1 MFPATEQRKH
11 LGVLIKPASS
21 VCNLN
26 CTYCFY
32 LEKDALYP
40 WKDRPRL
47 SLETFRTFVEQFAAV
62 NGPNMSFAWQGGE
75 PTVMGLDF
83 FRHAVDEQI
92 SAAKASGPGPIWHVS
107 NALQTN
113 GTLLDDEWAA
123 FLHEYDWLVGVSC
136 DGPPEWH
143 DHYRVD
149 RGGRETHQR
158 VLRGIGHL
166 RDRKVE
172 FNVLTV
178 VNHVN
183 VQRPRELFHYLV
195 EQGFD
200 NLQFI
205 PLAEP
210 LPGHSSIQDGG
221 PSPFSITPEEYG
233 KFLNETFDA
242 WLAYGYERIRI
253 RFFDNVLQM
262 LLGLSPNVCQLAA
275 SCGDYV
281 VLEHNGDVYPCDFFV
296 ENEWKLGN
304 ILEEPLSELV
314 ASERFRA
321 FARQKRKLHSD
332 CLVCRWRP
340 LCHGECPR
348 YRITNAGS
356 ADSTL
361 PYFCS
366 SYKDFYGQS
375 FERIQAVAAEARRL
389 RAPDLPEPS
398 LVHADRRARESV
410 LELEAQFAGDSVV
423 PALKSM
429 GRNDPCPCGSG
440 KKYKQCCGR

>member
-1 MFPATEQRKH
+1 MFPVETPRKQ

-47 SLETFRTFVEQFAAV
+47 DLNTFRLFVDQYAQV
-62 NGPNMSFAWQGGE
+62 NGSALSFAWQGGE

-83 FRHAVDEQI
+83 FRSAVEAQI
-92 SAAKASGPGPIWHVS
+92 AAAKAAQPGPVWHVS

-113 GTLLDDEWAA
+113 GTLLDDEWAS
-123 FLHEYDWLVGVSC
+123 FLHEYDWLVGVSV

-143 DHYRVD
+143 NHYRVD

-158 VLRGIGHL
+158 VLRGIQRL
-166 RDRKVE
+166 RDHQVE

-178 VNHVN
+178 VSAMN
-183 VQRPRELFHYLV
+183 VEHPKELFAYLV
-195 EQGFD
+195 DQGFD

-205 PLAEP
+205 PLAEA
-210 LPGHSSIQDGG
+210 LPGKVSIADGG
-221 PSPFSITPEEYG
+221 PSPFSITPEQYG
-233 KFLNETFDA
+233 AFLTEIFEA
-242 WLAYGYERIRI
+242 WLAYGYDKVRIRY
-253 RFFDNVLQM
+253 FDNVLQM
-262 LLGLSPNVCQLAA
+262 LLGLPSNICQLAA

-296 ENEWKLGN
+296 ENDWKLGN
-304 ILEEPLSELV
+304 IHEHPLRELV
-314 ASERFRA
+314 DGDTFRR
-321 FARQKRKLHSD
+321 FARQKRKMHSD
-332 CLVCRWRP
+332 CLTCRWRP
-340 LCHGECPR
+340 LCHGECPK
-348 YRITNAGS
+348 YRMINVGAVEES
-356 ADSTL
+356 L

-366 SYKDFYGQS
+366 SYKQFYGHS
-375 FERIQAVAAEARRL
+375 FERLREVAEEVRQR
-389 RAPDLPEPS
+389 RAPDLPPPS
-398 LVHADRRARESV
+398 LLVAERAARQSV
-410 LELEAQFAGDSVV
+410 VEMEAQFSDHIPVTGKEV
-423 PALKSM
+423 

-440 KKYKQCCGR
+440 RKYKQCCGR